1 MGQVSNLVVNCKL
14 FAVISDDQNADG
26 TRSTSIGLLEA
37 TPQVA
42 LINNPQSLLDL
53 TSLGHGNE
61 LSIVTNVNESV
72 LLEDGTQDGV
82 ENDRWGGVRDNTG
95 LLVHL
100 LGEKIDTKVSVLTSL
115 GRRCDPDDLA
125 GTLLQDHQVA
135 NADVVTRDGKGVV
148 FAAVDRRDMTARGVT
163 VPATREIL
171 LALVLDSL
179 INGVVIDTVELMAV
193 SMVTAVAA
201 VMMRTV
207 AGVAVVTVPFTHF
220 VRVG

>member
-1 MGQVSNLVVNCKL
+1 VSNLVVNSKF

-26 TRSTSIGLLEA
+26 TRSTSIGFLET

-42 LINNPQSLLDL
+42 LVNNPQSLLDL

-72 LLEDGTQDGV
+72 LLEDGTQDRV
-82 ENDRWGGVRDNTG
+82 ENDRWGWVRDNTR
-95 LLVHL
+95 LFVHL

-115 GRRCDPDDLA
+115 GRGCDPDDLA
-125 GTLLQDHQVA
+125 GTLLQDHQIA
-135 NADVVTRDGKGVV
+135 NANVVAGDGKGVV
-148 FAAVDRRDMTARGVT
+148 FAAVNRGDVTARRVT
-163 VPATREIL
+163 VSTTREIL

-179 INGVVIDTVELMAV
+179 INGVVVDTVELMAV
-193 SMVTAVAA
+193 SMVTAVAT

-207 AGVAVVTVPFTHF
+207 AGVAVITVPFTHF
-220 VRVG
+220 ARVG